1 MSPRVKKA
9 GAAILTATTLLLPFY
24 PVLAAQ
30 IIPEIQPLNK
40 PFGGKITKIQACQS
54 PKGLLL
60 TIGPPTNGKFLLTNS
75 STIHAYGNVM
85 PGIWTLGL
93 ADPTPVNCRGNPSGI
108 GGFSVGGLVGDALSG
123 GSLSVLPVYGEGI
136 LGTTLAGADIVGP
149 LGPMF
154 SVTGPLA
161 ETLVGLSES
170 GALSVIGPAISG
182 DIFGV
187 ISSIFGDSFLSTIG
201 LFDPTGITQI
211 ISLAFTVFSFI
222 FPKKPPSLGDGYPI
236 IRIGT
241 GPAPAPNFTPPI
253 LTPI

>member
-1 MSPRVKKA
+1 MSLRAKKTGTA
-9 GAAILTATTLLLPFY
+9 FLAATILLLPFY

-30 IIPEIQPLNK
+30 VIPEIQPLNK
-40 PFGGKITKIQACQS
+40 PFGGKIIKIQACVS
-54 PKGLLL
+54 PKALLL
-60 TIGPPTNGKFLLTNS
+60 TIGPPTSGKYLLTNS
-75 STIHAYGNVM
+75 GTIHAYGNIM
-85 PGIWTLGL
+85 PGVWTLGL
-93 ADPTPVNCRGNPSGI
+93 ADPTPVNCRGNPGGI
-108 GGFSVGGLVGDALSG
+108 EGFSVGGLVGDALSG
-123 GSLSVLPVYGEGI
+123 GGLSVLPVYGEGI
-136 LGTTLAGADIVGP
+136 LGTTLVGADIVGP

-182 DIFGV
+182 DILGAL
-187 ISSIFGDSFLSTIG
+187 SSAFGDSFLSTIG